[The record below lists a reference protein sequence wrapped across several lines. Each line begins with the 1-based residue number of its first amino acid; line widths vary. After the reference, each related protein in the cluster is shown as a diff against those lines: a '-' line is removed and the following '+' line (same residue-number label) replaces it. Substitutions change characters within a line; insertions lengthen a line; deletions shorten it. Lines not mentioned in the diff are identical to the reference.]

1 MPPQETVGSKKNI
14 VWYVVVAVIILGAI
28 GYFWYQNTQM
38 PSEESVLG
46 EEANITV
53 SLPKPGDKVGLPV
66 IVEGQARVFENVV
79 NFRLRDEKGK
89 ILAEGYTTANAP
101 DIGLF
106 GPFHGELTYSAD
118 KDGKGVVEVFNYSA
132 KDGSEIDTVTIP
144 VTYTKT
150 PEFIKG

>member
-1 MPPQETVGSKKNI
+1 MPPQETMGSKKNI
-14 VWYVVVAVIILGAI
+14 VWYVVIAVIVLGVA
-28 GYFWYQNTQM
+28 GYVWYQKMTV
-38 PSEESVLG
+38 PSSENVLG

-53 SLPKPGDKVGLPV
+53 SLPKSGDKIGLPL

-79 NFRLRDEKGK
+79 NFRLRDENGK

-101 DIGLF
+101 DIGQF
-106 GPFHGELTYSAD
+106 GSFRGELMYAAE
-118 KDGKGVVEVFNYSA
+118 KDGKGIVEVFDYSA
-132 KDGSEIDTVTIP
+132 KDGSEIDKVTIP